1 MRGIL
6 TFIGGLAVGIL
17 AVTGVYAM
25 DDDMNFEP
33 VGHKSDEQEEDDDC
47 EIESGGKKE
56 ESGDPWIVRRY

>member
-33 VGHKSDEQEEDDDC
+33 VGHKSDELEEDEC
-47 EIESGGKKE
+47 ETEGEDKKE
-56 ESGDPWIVRRY
+56 DSGDPWIVKGA